1 MYGDKKRNILSLFL
15 LYADAHCFPL
25 KDVNDFF
32 DQEMSFLQ
40 TYHHNLKEATIR
52 ADRQTTKHKDVA
64 DSYIKIS
71 TNLLQLAT
79 TDTGKLE
86 RFLTK
91 IAEMFEKLR
100 KVEGRVASDEDLKLS
115 DTLRYYM
122 RDTAAAKR
130 LLFRRLKALHAYESA
145 NRALE
150 KARAKNKDVHAAEQ
164 AQTEACE
171 KFEQMS
177 EKGKEELM
185 DFKTR
190 RVTAFRK
197 NLIELTELEIKHAK
211 AHAELLKKCLTVL
224 REE

>member
-1 MYGDKKRNILSLFL
+1 MEMFGGLVKSFSKTTDEYYLS
-15 LYADAHCFPL
+15 ATV

-32 DQEMSFLQ
+32 DQEMTFLQ
-40 TYHHNLKEATIR
+40 TYHHNLKEATR
-52 ADRQTTKHKDVA
+52 LADRQTAKHKDVA

-91 IAEMFEKLR
+91 IAETFEKLR
-100 KVEGRVASDEDLKLS
+100 VRTLYRILSQNFYFNKIKSIIKILVFLQKVEGRVASDEDLKLS

-130 LLFRRLKALHAYESA
+130 LLFRRLKALHEYESA

-150 KARAKNKDVHAAEQ
+150 KARAKNKDVHAVSAYFSIIR
-164 AQTEACE
+164 
-171 KFEQMS
+171 KFTFVQYNNILS
-177 EKGKEELM
+177 WIYQPITK
-185 DFKTR
+185 
-190 RVTAFRK
+190 
-197 NLIELTELEIKHAK
+197 
-211 AHAELLKKCLTVL
+211 
-224 REE
+224 